1 MNVFPH
7 ISNPAAQEQ
16 ILRAGVA
23 VSGRARTRSLP
34 LSFTSAFTLIEL
46 LLVIGII
53 GIIAA
58 IGIPAMKGFGTGNVM
73 TVAQRQLLDGLALA
87 RQLALSSKSD
97 VYMVFISTNIVG
109 FDTTAMSAN
118 ERAQFTNLVGGQ
130 YSAYALISP
139 RSVGDQPGQANPRYL
154 TEWIHLP
161 EHVFIAPYKFDPAYT
176 NDPNDYV
183 RSFPV
188 KYLNFPNG
196 NSGAAN
202 AVHYLGFNQL
212 GQLISRRDELIALTA
227 GSAFYQP
234 SASGG
239 YQPALV
245 DLQIKP
251 ADNYTNHWVRIN
263 WVTGRAG
270 VDELTRP
277 RIR

>member
-1 MNVFPH
+1 MSVLPH
-7 ISNPAAQEQ
+7 IFNSEAPER
-16 ILRAGVA
+16 IRREGIA
-23 VSGRARTRSLP
+23 VDGGPRVRSFRQ
-34 LSFTSAFTLIEL
+34 SATSAFTLIEL

-53 GIIAA
+53 GIIAS

-73 TVAQRQLLDGLALA
+73 TVAQRQFLDDLAHA
-87 RQLALSSKSD
+87 RQLAMASKSD
-97 VYMVFISTNIVG
+97 VYVAFIATNIVG
-109 FDTTAMSAN
+109 FDTTGMTPN

-130 YSAYALISP
+130 YSAYALFSP
-139 RSVGDQPGQANPRYL
+139 RTVGDQPGQANARYL
-154 TEWIHLP
+154 TEWKHLP
-161 EHVFIAPYKFDPAYT
+161 EHVFIAPYKFDPANT

-188 KYLNFPNG
+188 RYLNFPNG
-196 NSGAAN
+196 SSVAAN
-202 AVHYLGFNQL
+202 AVQYLGFNQL

-227 GSAFYQP
+227 GSAFYQQTV
-234 SASGG
+234 GG
-239 YQPALV
+239 TYQPALV

-251 ADNYTNHWVRIN
+251 AYDYTNHWIRIN